1 MEEYLYVIIFIL
13 LINFI
18 YLFSLKSY
26 VLKIIKN
33 IQNQDIKINKFSFV
47 LSYLLI
53 SFGLY
58 YFIIKPRKNIEDA
71 FILGILVYGFYH
83 LKNLSFLSKWDVFL
97 GMMETLFGGLSFYL
111 TTYLTYKYVGIVK
124 M

>member
-33 IQNQDIKINKFSFV
+33 IQNQDIKINKFSFI

-83 LKNLSFLSKWDVFL
+83 LKNLSFLSKWDVLF
-97 GMMETLFGGLSFYL
+97 GMIETLFGGISFYL

>member
-13 LINFI
+13 FINLI
-18 YLFSLKSY
+18 YLFSLKLY
-26 VLKIIKN
+26 ILRIINNVQNVDFKIKKVWFI
-33 IQNQDIKINKFSFV
+33 

-58 YFIIKPRKNIEDA
+58 YFIIKPRKKVEDA
-71 FILGILVYGFYH
+71 FILGVLVYGFYQI
-83 LKNLSFLSKWDVFL
+83 KNIALLNKWDILF
-97 GMMETLFGGLSFYL
+97 GMIDTLFGGISFYL
-111 TTYLTYKYVGIVK
+111 TTYLTYNNIGIIK